1 MGPDSDADG
10 FGPWYEAEH
19 ARLLAAMTLASGS
32 VDVAR
37 DVTAEA
43 FARALE
49 RWARVCRMD
58 SPGGW
63 TYRVALNVLRR
74 QQRRERLERHAL
86 RRAGT
91 IAHPAAP
98 AGRDIEIWDAVRT
111 LPERS
116 RTAVALRYLG
126 GLTEAEVAE
135 AMGIAVGTV
144 SATLSVARR
153 RLAVSLADEPDPVKA
168 DSIEGGAACAS

>member
-1 MGPDSDADG
+1 MGKVSAADG
-10 FGPWYEAEH
+10 FGLWYEAEH

-32 VDVAR
+32 VDVGR

-49 RWARVCRMD
+49 RWSRVCRMD

-74 QQRRERLERHAL
+74 QQRRERLEHVAL

-91 IAHPAAP
+91 MTQTTAP

-111 LPERS
+111 LPERA
-116 RTAVALRYLG
+116 RTAIALRYLG

-135 AMGIAVGTV
+135 AMGVAVGTV

-153 RLAVSLADEPDPVKA
+153 RLAVALADEPGFVEA
-168 DSIEGGAACAS
+168 DSTEGGASCAS